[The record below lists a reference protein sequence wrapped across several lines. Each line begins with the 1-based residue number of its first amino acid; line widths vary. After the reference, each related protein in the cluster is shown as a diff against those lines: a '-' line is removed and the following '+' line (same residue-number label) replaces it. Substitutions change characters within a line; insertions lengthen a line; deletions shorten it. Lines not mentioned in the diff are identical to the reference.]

1 MVEQM
6 RSTKTRAYEL
16 KKRAESLAETRE
28 RITEAAVELHG
39 SVGPRFTT
47 ISGVAER
54 AGVTRLTVYRH
65 FPGDDDLFMACGTH
79 WRAQHPRPN
88 PQLWAQIGD
97 PEARL
102 TAALR
107 DLYDWFGENSGMLGN
122 VMRDLDVMPSFVAQ
136 WWTDSEAAMK
146 EVLPPGWVSDRRQAR
161 RVVAAIGHAT
171 SFATWRSLVVEQ
183 RLRDREAVVL
193 MVAFVRAVAER
204 KDAR

>member
-1 MVEQM
+1 MVEQR
-6 RSTKTRAYEL
+6 RSTNSRPYEL